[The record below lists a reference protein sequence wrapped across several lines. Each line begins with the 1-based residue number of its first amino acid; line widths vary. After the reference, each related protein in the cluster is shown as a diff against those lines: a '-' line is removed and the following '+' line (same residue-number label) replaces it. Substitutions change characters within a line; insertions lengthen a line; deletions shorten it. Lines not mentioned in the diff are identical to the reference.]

1 MQVQPRG
8 VDKRYRFVYNEIR
21 RGDKRMR
28 LYHGG
33 TVIVDK
39 PKLIPQNRY
48 LDFGFGFYT
57 TANREQARQF
67 ALKVAA
73 SRKGLPIVN
82 TYEFN
87 ESILS
92 DQINIIKF
100 EDVCGEWLDF
110 VSQNRTGTYSGINYD
125 LAIGPVANDDV
136 YRTVQIYLAGI
147 IRKEQALESL
157 KVKRLFKQY
166 VFASEQ
172 ALSLLKFVCAE
183 ELKDD

>member
-1 MQVQPRG
+1 
-8 VDKRYRFVYNEIR
+8 
-21 RGDKRMR
+21 MR
-28 LYHGG
+28 LYHGS

-57 TANREQARQF
+57 TANQEQARQF

-73 SRKGLPIVN
+73 SRKGLPILN
-82 TYEFN
+82 TYDFN

-110 VSQNRTGTYSGINYD
+110 VSKYD

-147 IRKEQALESL
+147 ITKEQALETL
-157 KVKRLFKQY
+157 KVKRLFNQY